1 MSETGPLL
9 DVQNLDVAFGK
20 RRTRTQVIDS
30 VDLRVRPGEVVGL
43 IGESGSGKSTIA
55 RAVLG
60 LAPVETGEIRVAGEP
75 VTGFSGSQWRDFRR
89 RGVVQYVFQDP
100 LRSLNPDVLIGD
112 SISEPLRISGG
123 LSKGEIT
130 ASVHAQAAQVRLA
143 EQLLDRYPGEVSG
156 GQRQRAA
163 IARALICKPKLIIL
177 DEPASALDAATRV
190 QVLDM
195 LISLRSESVGLLYIS
210 HDIGSVAGI
219 TDRIYVLYRGRV
231 VEQGTTRTVATAPEH
246 PYTRLL
252 IGSVPTLTG
261 NPLDATQR
269 RELRDELE
277 AMAA

>member
-9 DVQNLDVAFGK
+9 DLEGVDVVFG
-20 RRTRTQVIDS
+20 RRRGRRQVVDS
-30 VDLRVRPGEVVGL
+30 VDLQVRPGEIVGL

-55 RAVLG
+55 RAALG
-60 LAPVETGEIRVAGEP
+60 LAPVARGRIRVAGEQ
-75 VTGFSGSQWRDFRR
+75 VTGFSGSRWRDFRR

-112 SISEPLRISGG
+112 SISEPLRIRGG
-123 LSKGEIT
+123 LSRAGI
-130 ASVHAQAAQVRLA
+130 AAAVHAQAAQVRLD
-143 EQLLDRYPGEVSG
+143 EEFLDRYPGEISG

-163 IARALICKPKLIIL
+163 IARALISQPQLIIL

-195 LISLRSESVGLLYIS
+195 LVRLRSETVGLLYIS

-231 VEQGTTRTVATAPEH
+231 VEQGATRTVATAPEH

-261 NPLDATQR
+261 ESLDGARR
-269 RELRDELE
+269 RELRTQLE
-277 AMAA
+277 NLAA